1 MSPVRCD
8 ACVNWSIRDT
18 DQALA
23 RHGLAICKVRSVG
36 KHQTFS
42 GPYER
47 ICSDFRQAPPETI
60 TARENFA
67 ASKPAAETPGT
78 TKGVA

>member
-1 MSPVRCD
+1 MSPVKCQNC
-8 ACVNWSIRDT
+8 AHWSVHDT
-18 DQALA
+18 EPALA
-23 RHGLAICKVRSVG
+23 RHGLAICKIRSAG

-78 TKGVA
+78 TKGTR